1 MVTNK
6 IVNRNRGRPRQF
18 QDRDVFAAM
27 NEVLAELGL
36 HNLTLGSVA
45 ARLGC
50 TSQALIRRFGSRQGL
65 ILGYLVWGTDESA
78 GRYERLQAEYAS
90 PLEAFRAGY
99 VSPGAPFG
107 QERPGPSGY
116 ANLLVFGIEA
126 ELDPV
131 LHEELDRR
139 ERIYHQNLAESV
151 RAAIQAGELSECDAD
166 DIAFLLLAAGS
177 GAMLRWI
184 ANPVAPPHEQIARV
198 FDAVIGPYRIEAAA
212 NESALQ

>member
-6 IVNRNRGRPRQF
+6 IVNRNKGRPRQF

-126 ELDPV
+126 GLDPV

-139 ERIYHQNLAESV
+139 ERIYHQNLVASV
-151 RAAIQAGELSECDAD
+151 RAAIQAGELTGCDAD
-166 DIAFLLLAAGS
+166 DIAFLLLSAG
-177 GAMLRWI
+177 
-184 ANPVAPPHEQIARV
+184 
-198 FDAVIGPYRIEAAA
+198 
-212 NESALQ
+212 

>member
-1 MVTNK
+1 MVTND
-6 IVNRNRGRPRQF
+6 ISNRNRGRPRQF
-18 QDRDVFAAM
+18 HDRDVFAAM

-45 ARLGC
+45 TRLGC

-65 ILGYLVWGTDESA
+65 ILAYLVWGTDESA

-99 VSPGAPFG
+99 VSPSAPFG

-116 ANLLVFGIEA
+116 ANLLVFRIEA
-126 ELDPV
+126 GLDPV

-139 ERIYHQNLAESV
+139 ERIYHQNLVASV
-151 RAAIQAGELSECDAD
+151 HAAIQAGELSECNAD

-184 ANPVAPPHEQIARV
+184 ANPEGPPHTHIARV
-198 FDAVIGPYRIEAAA
+198 FDAIIGPYRIEVP
-212 NESALQ
+212 SS